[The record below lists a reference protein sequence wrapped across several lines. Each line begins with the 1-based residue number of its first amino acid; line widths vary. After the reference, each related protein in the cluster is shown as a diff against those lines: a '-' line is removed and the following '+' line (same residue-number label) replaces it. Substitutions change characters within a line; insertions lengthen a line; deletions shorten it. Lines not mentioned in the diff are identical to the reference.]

1 MDFKNAIS
9 DCLNK
14 TDTTHKHELDSLL
27 TLQFQR
33 FEKAQS
39 VAV

>member
-9 DCLNK
+9 DYLNK
-14 TDTTHKHELDSLL
+14 ADTTHKQELDSLP
-27 TLQFQR
+27 TLRFQS